1 MDWTAIDFS
10 VLAMGVVIG
19 VIAMILFSDDRKAR
33 RNPRSYRNAKRRRKE
48 ANKKYGEHR

>member
-1 MDWTAIDFS
+1 MDWTAIAFS
-10 VLAMGVVIG
+10 VLVMGIVIG

-33 RNPRSYRNAKRRRKE
+33 RNPRSYYNAKRRRKE